1 MFVCLS
7 HLSKHKFKHSFRDT
21 LNPICSCGFKST
33 SHYFLHYRMHGPY
46 WTLQKSILYKA
57 QQAGKWL
64 FSLPSCFC
72 SLFAKLSKYS
82 IGGQPL
88 INYFFSANTD
98 SDHNDSD
105 ITVEVDDYVAAV
117 YDCKAYVGKVLGV
130 DELDLHISFFA
141 HKDLS
146 ISSTFVIPK
155 VPDEVWVAKENI
167 LCIVPRP
174 NEDKRGKRARLVL
187 DETVLKTILQMLE
200 AWV

>member
-1 MFVCLS
+1 M
-7 HLSKHKFKHSFRDT
+7 
-21 LNPICSCGFKST
+21 
-33 SHYFLHYRMHGPY
+33 
-46 WTLQKSILYKA
+46 
-57 QQAGKWL
+57 
-64 FSLPSCFC
+64 
-72 SLFAKLSKYS
+72 FAKLSKYS

-117 YDCKAYVGKVLGV
+117 YDCKAYVGKVLEI
-130 DELDLHISFFA
+130 DELDIHIYFFV
-141 HKDLS
+141 HKGDLS
-146 ISSTFVIPK
+146 ISTTFVIPK

-187 DETVLKTILQMLE
+187 DETVLETILKMLE
-200 AWV
+200 AWVKRN

>member
-1 MFVCLS
+1 M
-7 HLSKHKFKHSFRDT
+7 
-21 LNPICSCGFKST
+21 
-33 SHYFLHYRMHGPY
+33 
-46 WTLQKSILYKA
+46 
-57 QQAGKWL
+57 
-64 FSLPSCFC
+64 
-72 SLFAKLSKYS
+72 FAKLSKYS

-155 VPDEVWVAKENI
+155 VPDEVWVAKENMR
-167 LCIVPRP
+167 CYSPKRRQARKKGKVGFRR
-174 NEDKRGKRARLVL
+174 NNTED
-187 DETVLKTILQMLE
+187 DS
-200 AWV
+200 